1 MFYALCIWK
10 FIPCGKAIG
19 FFLTG
24 YLLCL
29 TEETHGN
36 ASQCDRP
43 NDRDFSLFVI
53 LKYLMHA
60 QSPCGIKAT
69 LDDLWVRFVG
79 KGM

>member
-1 MFYALCIWK
+1 MYLEVYTLWK
-10 FIPCGKAIG
+10 SHWV
-19 FFLTG
+19 FLTG

-29 TEETHGN
+29 TEETRGN

-53 LKYLMHA
+53 SKSMMHD

-69 LDDLWVRFVG
+69 FNDFWVRFVG